1 MKLAL
6 IALLALFCVGCAWQ
20 SPVEICVQVEVGNK

>member
-6 IALLALFCVGCAWQ
+6 IAILTLFCVGCAWQ
-20 SPVEICVQVEVGNK
+20 SPVEIDVKVEVGNK